1 MQGIVSGTDYAGKRT
16 SLMLFINGRPVEC
29 SPLKRA
35 IEITYTTL
43 LPKAAKPWVFLAS
56 LRPQYPSTEPCP
68 EPQKV
73 EVAPWWYTTAALVKK
88 CAWGCGQQHL
98 F

>member
-1 MQGIVSGTDYAGKRT
+1 MRCKSEVCLQGIVSGTGYAGKRT

-35 IEITYTTL
+35 IEITYTSL

-56 LRPQYPSTEPCP
+56 PSPTPACP
-68 EPQKV
+68 GV
-73 EVAPWWYTTAALVKK
+73 WLCMCEVKGAQGWALGMSL
-88 CAWGCGQQHL
+88 A
-98 F
+98 